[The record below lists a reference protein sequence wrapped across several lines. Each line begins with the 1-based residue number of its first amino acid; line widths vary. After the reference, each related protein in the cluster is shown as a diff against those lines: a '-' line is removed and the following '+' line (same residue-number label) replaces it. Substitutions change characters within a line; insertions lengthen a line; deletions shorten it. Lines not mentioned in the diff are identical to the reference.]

1 MLRKEL
7 EDIKVEESQM
17 DGDLAKRKNW
27 LRERKISIMRK
38 LGQKVNQGNIDMNAN
53 IEWRCDFAKRPSVSV
68 KLVLVLASWQIWV
81 LVSQGIN
88 KLHFVVCLLCI
99 LIVLFLRR

>member
-1 MLRKEL
+1 MLYVEARLRKEL

-38 LGQKVNQGNIDMNAN
+38 LCQKVNIQSELEQQAYEDTIEINTEIKRLRQQKEALMND
-53 IEWRCDFAKRPSVSV
+53 I
-68 KLVLVLASWQIWV
+68 
-81 LVSQGIN
+81 
-88 KLHFVVCLLCI
+88 
-99 LIVLFLRR
+99 